1 MNIELKLKCGSDGPF
16 GAPTS
21 CVEVE
26 IASPTAKRLSA
37 PERTRRISVE
47 LHLELVLNGFVLVS
61 FLYAFFY
68 GGTRRPVS
76 TKMTNH

>member
-26 IASPTAKRLSA
+26 IASPLANQIEQLPSMKEVVIAEYLC
-37 PERTRRISVE
+37 E
-47 LHLELVLNGFVLVS
+47 
-61 FLYAFFY
+61 
-68 GGTRRPVS
+68 
-76 TKMTNH
+76 K